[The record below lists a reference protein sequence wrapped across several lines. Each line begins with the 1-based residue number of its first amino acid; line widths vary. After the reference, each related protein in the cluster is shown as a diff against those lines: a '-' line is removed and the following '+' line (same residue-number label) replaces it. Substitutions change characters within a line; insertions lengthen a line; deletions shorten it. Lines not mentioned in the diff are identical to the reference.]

1 MRRAALPAAVVAAL
15 AFASAS
21 SARVLGLGPPANGKT
36 IHVHVGATVE
46 IQLSGNASTGYSW
59 QLAAVNLD
67 VLRPIDIG
75 FRNPAPTKP
84 PAVGRPGTYVIDL
97 LARAKGTTT
106 VRLEYVAP
114 GTSGKVGQ
122 RFRVTVVVN

>member
-1 MRRAALPAAVVAAL
+1 MRRIAILATAVAGL
-15 AFASAS
+15 AFAPAGSA
-21 SARVLGLGPPANGKT
+21 LGPSANGKT

-46 IQLSGNASTGYSW
+46 IQLTSNASTGYSW
-59 QLAAVNLD
+59 QLAAVNLN
-67 VLRPIDIG
+67 VLRPIQIG

-122 RFRVTVVVN
+122 RFRVTVVVT